1 MIDGFMREFTT
12 ALKRGLA
19 KAGISPDAIEFVELV
34 GEATRIPVVQENIK
48 RKALDLDNFIKDEFG
63 IVPASGRIMETEAER
78 VEEDLLSSA
87 QIPVQIPTTAVPG
100 SAVSSAQVV
109 APLPTIGQQGA
120 PMNVARAQQAFPFDP
135 IFAAGGGSMD
145 KQGIMN
151 TSRGRQMV
159 V

>member
-1 MIDGFMREFTT
+1 
-12 ALKRGLA
+12 
-19 KAGISPDAIEFVELV
+19 
-34 GEATRIPVVQENIK
+34 
-48 RKALDLDNFIKDEFG
+48 
-63 IVPASGRIMETEAER
+63 METEKER
-78 VEEDLLSSA
+78 LEEDLQSSA

-109 APLPTIGQQGA
+109 APLPTMGGAGQ
-120 PMNVARAQQAFPFDP
+120 PVNVARAQQAFPFDP
-135 IFAAGGGSMD
+135 IFAAAEGGSAD